1 MNEEKIVNL
10 VVESAK
16 ELLEKANLDAEI
28 SASLTPAEDKSEE
41 GDKEKKVEKNYVN
54 VSINGQ
60 DLGLLIGFQGRTM
73 QSFEQVLSLI
83 VNKKLRGEKSDK
95 ADKDE
100 NAIMRIVVDVND
112 YKEKRFKLIHDSA
125 LQAIDQAKESGQQVE
140 LPIMTPAERRVVH
153 MAVQEE
159 GGVKS
164 TSEGEEGF
172 RRVVIQPE

>member
-28 SASLTPAEDKSEE
+28 SASLTPAEDSKSED
-41 GDKEKKVEKNYVN
+41 DKDGKRAGKNYVN

-83 VNKKLRGEKSDK
+83 VNKKLRAEKDNEE
-95 ADKDE
+95 E
-100 NAIMRIVVDVND
+100 NSIMRIVVDVND
-112 YKEKRFKLIHDSA
+112 YKEKRYKLIHDSA
-125 LQAIDQAKESGQQVE
+125 VQAIDQAKESGQTVE
-140 LPIMTPAERRVVH
+140 LPTMTPAERRIVH

-164 TSEGEEGF
+164 VSEGEEGY
-172 RRVVIQPE
+172 RRVIIRPE